1 MTKSRIIANVLAAL
15 LIGGAVAAVAIIW
28 RPAIAAINPPEPQS
42 FDDTRITS
50 IDWQTYPILRENG
63 CAICR

>member
-1 MTKSRIIANVLAAL
+1 
-15 LIGGAVAAVAIIW
+15 LIGGAVATVAIIW
-28 RPAIAAINPPEPQS
+28 RPAIAAINPPAPQS